1 MSVYNVAAVFRK
13 QASQNYGPSID
24 QLAIWENQLASFDG
38 KLSPGNYDLL
48 INGYNKLLSSPGL
61 SQQQRSDLNVKIS
74 GLEKGRSV
82 SQFQERSG
90 IDLMNRDFQDD
101 MRSYVRG
108 SGTNPQE
115 FLLGKEFSLTA
126 KLERL
131 NDAINLLD
139 SPSPGGDPLGDPT
152 TYFNEAEQTINELQ
166 KTQAMLNIV
175 EDYDGKKDPESGYWA
190 FVETNDSGEIINV
203 DFDRTGSKS
212 GYVKTNAVMGGF
224 QVAGKVNREE
234 AGKDVFILGDNR
246 YSTPDELIARSQ
258 GNPLAKVNQTMTLE
272 TSGRKRIET
281 LAFNHVDSSLLRVQ
295 GYVGEGGWA
304 QGMSGNIYQKSGN
317 GYVEYTGE
325 AAKKRKEELDA
336 ANTRFLPLNV
346 VNEQA
351 VRSTSFKTV
360 SDIEFEAPLPTFGP
374 QPLPQA
380 TASRAF
386 AGPQAQP
393 LAVAGAPPVAP
404 VERSPQGATGIAGR
418 TLQSARG
425 FLGRIFGNQ

>member
-272 TSGRKRIET
+272 TSGRKIIET

-295 GYVGEGGWA
+295 GYV
-304 QGMSGNIYQKSGN
+304 
-317 GYVEYTGE
+317 
-325 AAKKRKEELDA
+325 
-336 ANTRFLPLNV
+336 
-346 VNEQA
+346 
-351 VRSTSFKTV
+351 
-360 SDIEFEAPLPTFGP
+360 
-374 QPLPQA
+374 
-380 TASRAF
+380 
-386 AGPQAQP
+386 
-393 LAVAGAPPVAP
+393 
-404 VERSPQGATGIAGR
+404 
-418 TLQSARG
+418 
-425 FLGRIFGNQ
+425 